1 MSKRTNKVVF
11 KNYTPNQMLLLP
23 PSLDEKIAEHHPVRV
38 VNQVIEQINI
48 EPLVKKYEGGGTS
61 SYHPKMLL
69 KVMVYAY
76 LNNVYSSRK
85 IEESLQQNI
94 HFMWLSG
101 MNEPDHNTINR
112 FRGERLKEVLKP
124 IFTQVVLLLSEAGLV
139 NLKELYVDGTKIEAN
154 ANRYTFV
161 WGKSIENNKEKIKK
175 QLEELWSYTQQVAAE
190 EMQDSEP
197 LVFEKIDAQQVQQT
211 IARIDEAL
219 QGKEVSQK
227 VKQKLRYAKK
237 EWPEN
242 LKKYEAQEKIM
253 GSRNSYSKS
262 DPDATFMRMK
272 EDHMKNGQLKPAYN
286 LQISTNDQ
294 IITNYTIHPNPTDT
308 TTLPKHLEEYK
319 ASYGQTPEIV
329 TTDAGYGSEQNYN
342 YLEKNN
348 IKGFIKYSHFDS
360 DQKKNNDK
368 KDPFHTGKLPYHQQ
382 QDCYYC
388 PIGQPMQKLRIEKKK
403 NSNGFEQT
411 IHVYQAKNCTNCP
424 LRPMCHQGEGNRN
437 IQVNHRLNHYKQ
449 QAKENLLSPE
459 GIYHRK
465 RRPAD
470 VEPVFANL
478 KNNKNFKRFML
489 RGNKKVEIEVGLLA
503 LAHNLKKMAA

>member
-1 MSKRTNKVVF
+1 
-11 KNYTPNQMLLLP
+11 
-23 PSLDEKIAEHHPVRV
+23 
-38 VNQVIEQINI
+38 
-48 EPLVKKYEGGGTS
+48 
-61 SYHPKMLL
+61 
-69 KVMVYAY
+69 
-76 LNNVYSSRK
+76 
-85 IEESLQQNI
+85 
-94 HFMWLSG
+94 
-101 MNEPDHNTINR
+101 
-112 FRGERLKEVLKP
+112 
-124 IFTQVVLLLSEAGLV
+124 
-139 NLKELYVDGTKIEAN
+139 
-154 ANRYTFV
+154 
-161 WGKSIENNKEKIKK
+161 
-175 QLEELWSYTQQVAAE
+175 
-190 EMQDSEP
+190 MQDSEP

-211 IARIDEAL
+211 IARIDAAL
-219 QGKEVSQK
+219 QGKEVSKK
-227 VKQKLRYAKK
+227 VKQKLRYGKK

-242 LKKYEAQEKIM
+242 LKKYEEQEKIM

-319 ASYGQTPEIV
+319 ASYGQGPQTV
-329 TTDAGYGSEQNYN
+329 TADAGYGSEQNYD
-342 YLEKNN
+342 YLEQNN

-360 DQKKNNDK
+360 DQEKNNDK
-368 KDPFHTGKLPYHQQ
+368 KDPFHTGKLPYNQQ

-388 PIGQPMQKLRIEKKK
+388 PMGQPMQKLRTEKKK
-403 NSNGFEQT
+403 NRNGFEQT
-411 IHVYQAKNCTNCP
+411 IHVYQAKNCTHCP
-424 LRPMCHQGEGNRN
+424 LRPQCHQGEDNRN
-437 IQVNHRLNHYKQ
+437 IQVNHRLNQYKQ
-449 QAKENLLSPE
+449 QAKENLLSQE

-489 RGNKKVEIEVGLLA
+489 RGKKKVEIEVGLLA